1 VTGGCKEIYYDSS
14 GLILDMEGTCKLSDE
29 LGSRVC
35 PGELFQAS
43 TGVFPAPRTTGS
55 MRQFNGQVCIPVF
68 PHAKE
73 VLVYSTVAGSI
84 RYLIP

>member
-1 VTGGCKEIYYDSS
+1 VTGGCKEIYQGDSS
-14 GLILDMEGTCKLSDE
+14 GLILDQARELSDE

-68 PHAKE
+68 PCTSK
-73 VLVYSTVAGSI
+73 
-84 RYLIP
+84 RYLCIFDSGSDQSDT